1 MDFKDLN
8 RVSPK
13 DDFSLP
19 HINVFIDNV
28 IKSYIYTSMDNFLR
42 YNKKM
47 SKENREKTTSF
58 ITLLRAFYYKVMS
71 FDLKNVGATYDDNS
85 LSRYDA

>member
-47 SKENREKTTSF
+47 SKENTEKTTSF
-58 ITLLRAFYYKVMS
+58 ITLLRAFHYKVMS

>member
-1 MDFKDLN
+1 VDFKDLN

-42 YNKKM
+42 YNKKNVQR
-47 SKENREKTTSF
+47 KHGKDY
-58 ITLLRAFYYKVMS
+58 LLHNPIESVPLQS
-71 FDLKNVGATYDDNS
+71 DVL
-85 LSRYDA
+85 